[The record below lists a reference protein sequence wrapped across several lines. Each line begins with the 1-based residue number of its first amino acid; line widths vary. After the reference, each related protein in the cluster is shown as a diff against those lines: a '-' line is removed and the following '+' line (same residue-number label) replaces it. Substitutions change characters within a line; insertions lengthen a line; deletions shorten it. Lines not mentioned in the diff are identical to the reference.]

1 MDKLD
6 NSWWD
11 IKWIPQMSSWK
22 TWDKIK
28 DLLYEC
34 PDIPTIDKEM
44 LKYWDYMKIFVKWL
58 VDNDK
63 IDLYKVDEIYYQE
76 YWVWGLTYSDDELV
90 IMLLSIQDEPISF
103 LCDILK

>member
-63 IDLYKVDEIYYQE
+63 IDKQKVWKSESPDIFD
-76 YWVWGLTYSDDELV
+76 YSFYESVL
-90 IMLLSIQDEPISF
+90 MLLSIQDEPISF